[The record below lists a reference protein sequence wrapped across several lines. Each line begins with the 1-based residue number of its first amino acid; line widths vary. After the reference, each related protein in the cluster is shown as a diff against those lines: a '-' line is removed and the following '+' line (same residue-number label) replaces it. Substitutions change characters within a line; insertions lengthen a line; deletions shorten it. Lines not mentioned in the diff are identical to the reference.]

1 MYIARDIDEHLQ
13 QWAHATGQ
21 KPLLVRGAR
30 QVGKTTCIRH
40 LASSFKYYLEVD
52 LSQGAF
58 DPDRDLFDSDLDV
71 RKLWENLA
79 AIHDIPVAA
88 LDSTLLFIDEIQAC
102 PKAIMRLRYFYEQLP
117 LLHVI
122 AAGSLLEFALEDLP
136 SFGVGRIRSVFI
148 YPLSFREF
156 LRAEKG
162 SGLVDLI
169 SKANP
174 SEPLVNTV
182 HENILFYL
190 RIFLIIGGMPEVIAS
205 YVHSHDIKKCQ
216 QILDDLIVSFRDD
229 FKKYKKNVPE
239 ARIADTFESVA
250 SQGQGKFIYA
260 HVCEGAR
267 SVQIKDAISV
277 LEMAGLVYSVVHSSA
292 NGIPLGSEINEKY
305 RRIIMLDT
313 GMVQRLLNLNL
324 ADLLNPNSLLMNNRG
339 ALAEI
344 FVGNELVKASNPFL
358 MAKLYCWHRET
369 KKSQAEV
376 DYLVQINESVIPIE
390 VKSGSTGSMQSLR
403 LFMKEKHCEYGVRTS
418 VENFCTHEK
427 IKVYPL
433 YAISNLLRQGESLI

>member
-1 MYIARDIDEHLQ
+1 MYIARDIDEYLQ

-52 LSQGAF
+52 LSLGAF
-58 DPDRDLFDSDLDV
+58 DPDRDLFDFDLDV

-79 AIHDIPVAA
+79 AIHDIPVSA

-117 LLHVI
+117 RLHVV

-162 SGLVDLI
+162 SGLADLI
-169 SKANP
+169 SKATP

-205 YVHSHDIKKCQ
+205 YVRFHDIKKCQ

-260 HVCEGAR
+260 NVCEGAR
-267 SVQIKDAISV
+267 AVQIKDAISV
-277 LEMAGLVYSVVHSSA
+277 LEMAGLVYSVMHSSA
-292 NGIPLGSEINEKY
+292 NAIPLGSEVNKKY

-313 GMVQRLLNLNL
+313 GMVQRLLNLDI
-324 ADLLNPNSLLMNNRG
+324 AELLNPNTLLMNNRG

-358 MAKLYCWHRET
+358 TAKLYCWHRET
-369 KKSQAEV
+369 KKSQAEI
-376 DYLVQINESVIPIE
+376 DYLVQVKESVIPIE

-403 LFMKEKHCEYGVRTS
+403 VFMEEKHCEYGVRTS
-418 VENFCTHEK
+418 LENFCTYEN

-433 YAISNLLRQGESLI
+433 YAISNLLRQG